1 MSRLRAFTATFALA
15 LALTFSACDSQG
27 ATDPAV
33 RPSPTPAL
41 DGIGMVGGG
50 GRTADGSEPGG
61 TTSAPVDTVTVVT
74 TP

>member
-1 MSRLRAFTATFALA
+1 MSRLRAFTAT
-15 LALTFSACDSQG
+15 LALTMAFSACDSQG
-27 ATDPAV
+27 VTDPTV

-61 TTSAPVDTVTVVT
+61 TTSAPGDTVTVVT
-74 TP
+74 KP

>member
-1 MSRLRAFTATFALA
+1 MSRLRTYTVT
-15 LALTFSACDSQG
+15 LALTLAFSACDSQG
-27 ATDPAV
+27 ATDSTV

-50 GRTADGSEPGG
+50 GRSADGSEPGG
-61 TTSAPVDTVTVVT
+61 TTSAPGDTVTLVT